1 MGDPSVYFKKLYG
14 PQIQGHLSNF
24 SKEAES
30 LIKKPK
36 FKSVLSLVKSLS
48 FTFTFSQ
55 IFLTTNTYPQ
65 PFYPLA
71 TLVPTNYSLW
81 YHSEL
86 IVFHLSIIIQKVV
99 CLSTSPIYIVSLS
112 LSLSILIYQ
121 NMVKMNIKHPTSKY
135 PIHPNTFRD
144 SKAFHIAS
152 EASTILLGHGSIN
165 YHDYHTPLWSYTHQP
180 P

>member
-1 MGDPSVYFKKLYG
+1 MGDRSVYFKKLYG
-14 PQIQGHLSNF
+14 PQIHGHLSNF

-36 FKSVLSLVKSLS
+36 FRSVLSLMKSLS

-65 PFYPLA
+65 PFYPTSFPCSNKLFP
-71 TLVPTNYSLW
+71 LIVW
-81 YHSEL
+81 YLSEL

-112 LSLSILIYQ
+112 LSILIYG
-121 NMVKMNIKHPTSKY
+121 KDGTSS
-135 PIHPNTFRD
+135 IRQVNSQFTQ
-144 SKAFHIAS
+144 
-152 EASTILLGHGSIN
+152 TLLGILRLSI
-165 YHDYHTPLWSYTHQP
+165 
-180 P
+180 